1 MRTISSSLR
10 QKRSEELLSLRP
22 TLALNQTITPP
33 LPSLDDQQRVL
44 REDPNQRRVVRTTRT
59 EDRNLDSLFRRSSSD
74 SSVSSTRPLSSLKN
88 LDSERSLCNYS
99 LAHILFHPSLLF
111 AFSHLDFPS
120 FWFLVSIYCLGLC
133 KQSTRTSELSFERTL
148 FSLSLLSYQFQSC
161 EMQNHHSLHFELSSI
176 RDTLESRYFREVRPD
191 IVRQEVE

>member
-74 SSVSSTRPLSSLKN
+74 SSVSSTRPLISFKD

-111 AFSHLDFPS
+111 AFSLRLP
-120 FWFLVSIYCLGLC
+120 FLLVPRIY
-133 KQSTRTSELSFERTL
+133 
-148 FSLSLLSYQFQSC
+148 LLPRAVQTVD
-161 EMQNHHSLHFELSSI
+161 E
-176 RDTLESRYFREVRPD
+176 DVRA
-191 IVRQEVE
+191 